1 MQMIDTYAIPP
12 KPSCFDVGNILQPS
26 VFFLFLRRFNRLEL
40 IDSVADAL
48 VVGLGLSIQ
57 EFMARVF
64 VHTCAHPAL
73 ERFE

>member
-1 MQMIDTYAIPP
+1 MRMIDTYPRALMFATSFSHPY
-12 KPSCFDVGNILQPS
+12 
-26 VFFLFLRRFNRLEL
+26 FFLSFRRFNRLEL

-64 VHTCAHPAL
+64 VHTLCAHPAL
-73 ERFE
+73 ERCE